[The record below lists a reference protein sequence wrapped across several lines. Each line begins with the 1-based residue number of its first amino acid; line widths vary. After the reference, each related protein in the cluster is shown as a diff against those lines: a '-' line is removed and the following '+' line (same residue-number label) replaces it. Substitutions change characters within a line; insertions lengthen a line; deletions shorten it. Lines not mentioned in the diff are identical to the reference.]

1 MALDRV
7 LHHFTH
13 DLQTEA
19 PPVGQMI
26 HFICYHRNPE
36 SYSRYSG
43 VVQSVY
49 GENDTRSVRLGPNS
63 CKFVDDG
70 FKCNKMFDSVVLP
83 LDMAPNCKWSDQM
96 LPLRLLSQETVGDN
110 GFTGKDG
117 SLKAGS
123 RKSRRKRKNRKSRR
137 S

>member
-1 MALDRV
+1 
-7 LHHFTH
+7 
-13 DLQTEA
+13 
-19 PPVGQMI
+19 
-26 HFICYHRNPE
+26 
-36 SYSRYSG
+36 
-43 VVQSVY
+43 
-49 GENDTRSVRLGPNS
+49 
-63 CKFVDDG
+63 
-70 FKCNKMFDSVVLP
+70 MFDSVVLP

-96 LPLRLLSQETVGDN
+96 LPLSLLSQETVGDN